1 MQYLT
6 PCITNIALLMQVVL
20 ASMLILCAARRL
32 RRNPSM
38 LSAPSDQLS
47 AMLMQPAYMLNE
59 HFTSN
64 MFCLIFID
72 SSHHHQAMSPAVI
85 FFAVSSNDSQAI
97 KYDTSRAPDNTS
109 ALTCPA
115 QHSSAKDILCLNTSQ
130 PYHRNTSTEV
140 G

>member
-6 PCITNIALLMQVVL
+6 PCVTNIALSMQVVL

-32 RRNPSM
+32 RCDLSM

-72 SSHHHQAMSPAVI
+72 SSHHHQAMSQAVTL
-85 FFAVSSNDSQAI
+85 FAVSSTDTQAI
-97 KYDTSRAPDNTS
+97 KYDTSWAPKNTS

>member
-6 PCITNIALLMQVVL
+6 PCVTNIAHSMQVVL

-32 RRNPSM
+32 RCDPSM
-38 LSAPSDQLS
+38 LSVPSDQLS
-47 AMLMQPAYMLNE
+47 AMLMQPAFRSCE

-64 MFCLIFID
+64 MFCLISID
-72 SSHHHQAMSPAVI
+72 SSHHHQAMSTAGF

-97 KYDTSRAPDNTS
+97 KYDTSWAPDNTS

-115 QHSSAKDILCLNTSQ
+115 QHSSAKDNLCLKTSQ
-130 PYHRNTSTEV
+130 TYHHNTSTEV

>member
-32 RRNPSM
+32 RCDPSQ
-38 LSAPSDQLS
+38 LSAPSHQLS
-47 AMLMQPAYMLNE
+47 AMLMQPAFRSCE
-59 HFTSN
+59 HFTFN

-72 SSHHHQAMSPAVI
+72 SSNHHQATSPAVT

-97 KYDTSRAPDNTS
+97 KYDTSWAPDNTS

-115 QHSSAKDILCLNTSQ
+115 QDSSAKDILCLNTSQ
-130 PYHRNTSTEV
+130 PYHHNTSTEV